1 MTETADPH
9 SITPY
14 SVSIDN
20 GPRHLVLGLSVRLK
34 LGGCNLRSFR
44 LHFCTLG
51 ELWAS
56 EVLPEISLGFVF
68 TWG

>member
-1 MTETADPH
+1 MSLPTGRWELTTARGLKMTETADPH

-34 LGGCNLRSFR
+34 IGWLQPPL
-44 LHFCTLG
+44 
-51 ELWAS
+51 
-56 EVLPEISLGFVF
+56 V
-68 TWG
+68 